1 MPLSEL
7 LRQLEAL
14 LFVADGPVNV
24 SELARALK
32 VGEEM
37 VEQGLANLAHGL
49 SGHGLTIARVG
60 KRVQM
65 VTVPE
70 TAPTVERFL
79 GMERSAK
86 LSSAALEA
94 LAMIAYRQP
103 ITRARLESIRGVNCD
118 GVLRTLLAKELIAA
132 LGRLEQA
139 GRPILYG
146 TTFEFLQYFG
156 IPSLEQLPLLPELE
170 PDSGDGPASDG

>member
-1 MPLSEL
+1 MPLCEL

-14 LFVADGPVNV
+14 LFVADGPANV
-24 SELARALK
+24 SELARALE
-32 VGEEM
+32 VDEEM
-37 VEQGLANLAHGL
+37 IEAGIAGLVHGL
-49 SGHGLTIARVG
+49 VGHGLTIARVG

-70 TAPTVERFL
+70 VASAIERFL

-86 LSSAALEA
+86 LSAAALEA

-118 GVLRTLLAKELIAA
+118 GVLRTLLAKELIAP

-170 PDSGDGPASDG
+170 PDSGDGAAGNG